1 MLELSDNRC
10 GNEQIFMKLSSGWT
24 IDFGAF
30 VQQLPYAAFWKDCR
44 CIYQGCN
51 QIFADS
57 VGLASPIAIVGLSDD
72 DLDLPVAQSALF
84 RSLSEDT
91 LAAGATRSCRE
102 TPSTPDGV
110 MLERTLNITPVRSP
124 DGVVIGLFGI
134 AITVRATDQ
143 PEAGSFYEA
152 VEIAAR
158 TLYLDMVILDMVM
171 PGMDGFAGLEIML
184 KQCPQVPVVI
194 MSGAANSKDML
205 QAINLGAAGFIPM
218 VPS

>member
-1 MLELSDNRC
+1 MKILLADDHTLVRENLSDFLR
-10 GNEQIFMKLSSGWT
+10 KL
-24 IDFGAF
+24 D
-30 VQQLPYAAFWKDCR
+30 
-44 CIYQGCN
+44 
-51 QIFADS
+51 AD
-57 VGLASPIAIVGLSDD
+57 
-72 DLDLPVAQSALF
+72 VAVL
-84 RSLSEDT
+84 
-91 LAAGATRSCRE
+91 
-102 TPSTPDGV
+102 
-110 MLERTLNITPVRSP
+110 
-124 DGVVIGLFGI
+124 
-134 AITVRATDQ
+134 
-143 PEAGSFYEA
+143 EAGSFYEA

>member
-143 PEAGSFYEA
+143 PSGNSAISSKLAHDLGQSL
-152 VEIAAR
+152 
-158 TLYLDMVILDMVM
+158 TVI
-171 PGMDGFAGLEIML
+171 
-184 KQCPQVPVVI
+184 
-194 MSGAANSKDML
+194 SGAAELSLM
-205 QAINLGAAGFIPM
+205 NLEEGNFDLAGLMRRLAMISEQTRQI
-218 VPS
+218 VTLIQQGLDENTSCR